1 MSIDYQEYEQ
11 ACEKIRASNQ
21 LLLDDFAAYL
31 ERSGFSERTAYKH
44 QSNIEFYINEYLLYD
59 DAVPPEEGLN
69 GDYVSMFLG
78 YWFIKKALWASKTS
92 IKSNAT
98 SFKKFGKFLFE
109 RGQID
114 IEDFESITEIIREEM
129 PEWLDTLARYD
140 DPSVEGYED
149 IWEY

>member
-1 MSIDYQEYEQ
+1 MNIDYQEYEQ

-21 LLLDDFAAYL
+21 LLLDDFATYL
-31 ERSGFSERTAYKH
+31 EQSGFSERTVYKH
-44 QSNIEFYINEYLLYD
+44 QSNIDFYINEYLLYD
-59 DAVPPEEGLN
+59 EAVPPEEGLN

-78 YWFIKKALWASKTS
+78 YWFIEKALWASKTS

-98 SFKKFGKFLFE
+98 SLKKFGKFLFE

-114 IEDFESITEIIREEM
+114 IEDFESITEIIRKEM

-140 DPSVEGYED
+140 DPSVESYED
-149 IWEY
+149 IWGY